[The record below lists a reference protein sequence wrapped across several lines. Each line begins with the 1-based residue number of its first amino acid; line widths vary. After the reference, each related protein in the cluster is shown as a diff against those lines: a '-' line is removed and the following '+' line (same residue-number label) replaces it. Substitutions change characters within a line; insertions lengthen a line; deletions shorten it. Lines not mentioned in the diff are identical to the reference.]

1 MIKAA
6 YAKAYTEVLEII
18 KYFPKIEYD
27 KIPSEKIEFYENNMD
42 KEYIFTINPE
52 IDLSEQN
59 ISPEANAIIL
69 NLYTDYFATEEQK
82 SKIIGILNENKQ
94 REELE
99 KREKYDPNN
108 IFKKNIQEEK
118 IEESSSKE
126 EVALVEYKETFFKR
140 FINFMKNIFHIG

>member
-59 ISPEANAIIL
+59 ISPEANAIII

-82 SKIIGILNENKQ
+82 SKIIDVLKENKQ

>member
-59 ISPEANAIIL
+59 ISPEANAIII

-82 SKIIGILNENKQ
+82 SKIIDILKENKQ